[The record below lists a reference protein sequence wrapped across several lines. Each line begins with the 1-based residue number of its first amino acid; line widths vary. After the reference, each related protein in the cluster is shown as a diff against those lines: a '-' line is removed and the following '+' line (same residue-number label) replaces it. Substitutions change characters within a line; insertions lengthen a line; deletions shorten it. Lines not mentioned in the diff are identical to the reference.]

1 MKVLITGIT
10 GQDGSLM
17 AKELL
22 KNNYQV
28 VGCSRNINDK
38 SIINLKLLDINN
50 KIDFEIGDLLDNK
63 FIATLFRKHNFNEI
77 YHFAAQSSVGLSQ
90 IEPYDTIKFNSL
102 STLNLLDSINKYSN
116 KTKLLNACSSEVFG
130 TNNNNPLNELS
141 NFSPISPYGLSKAF
155 GYSIVKLYR
164 EMYDLFVCNAI
175 LFNHESEFRGD
186 NFFIKKLVK
195 ESIALQKGY
204 QEYIHLGNLN
214 VKRDIGYAPDY
225 MHALYLMLKSEIP
238 KDYIIASGKSTE
250 LSEIVRYVFFKLN
263 IPLSKIKIN
272 EDLIRQNEIYDS
284 VGNSNQIRL
293 DLGWNYSK
301 SIYDVLDLLIEKE
314 LKKHN

>member
-1 MKVLITGIT
+1 MKALITGIT

-38 SIINLKLLDINN
+38 SIYNLKLLEIN
-50 KIDFEIGDLLDNK
+50 KEIDFEIGDLLDNK
-63 FIATLFRKHNFNEI
+63 YIAMLFRKHNFNEI

-90 IEPYDTIKFNSL
+90 IEPYNTIKFNTL
-102 STLNLLDSINKYSN
+102 STLNLLDSIKKSSN
-116 KTKLLNACSSEVFG
+116 KIKLLNACSSEVFG
-130 TNNNNPLNELS
+130 TNNNNPLDVLS
-141 NFSPISPYGLSKAF
+141 KFSPISPYGLSKEF
-155 GYSIVKLYR
+155 GYSTVKLYR
-164 EMYDLFVCNAI
+164 ETYNLFACSAI

-186 NFFIKKLVK
+186 NFFIKKLIKQSV
-195 ESIALQKGY
+195 ALQKGY
-204 QEYIHLGNLN
+204 QEFIYLGNLN

-250 LSEIVRYVFFKLN
+250 LSEIVRYVFLKLN
-263 IPLSKIKIN
+263 ISLNKIKIK
-272 EDLIRQNEIYDS
+272 EELFRKNEIYDS
-284 VGNSNQIRL
+284 IGNSNQIKL
-293 DLGWNYSK
+293 DLGWDYSK
-301 SIYDVLDLLIEKE
+301 NIYDILDLLIEQE
-314 LKKHN
+314 LKNHN

>member
-28 VGCSRNINDK
+28 VGCSRNINDR
-38 SIINLKLLDINN
+38 SINNLKLLDINN
-50 KIDFEIGDLLDNK
+50 EIDFEIGDLLDNK
-63 FIATLFRKHNFNEI
+63 FIASLFSKHNFDEI

-90 IEPYDTIKFNSL
+90 IEPYDTIKFNTL
-102 STLNLLDSINKYSN
+102 STLNLLDSIKKYSD

-141 NFSPISPYGLSKAF
+141 NFSPISPYGLSKEF
-155 GYSIVKLYR
+155 GYSTVKLYR
-164 EMYDLFVCNAI
+164 ETYDLFACNAI

-186 NFFIKKLVK
+186 DFFIKKLVK
-195 ESIALQKGY
+195 ESVALQKGY
-204 QEYIHLGNLN
+204 QENIYLGNLN

-225 MHALYLMLKSEIP
+225 MHALYLMLKSEIA
-238 KDYIIASGKSTE
+238 KDYVIASGISTE
-250 LSEIVRYVFFKLN
+250 LIEIVKYVFLKLN
-263 IPLSKIKIN
+263 ISLNKIKIK

-284 VGNSNQIRL
+284 VGNSNQIKL

-301 SIYDVLDLLIEKE
+301 NIYEILDLLIEQE
-314 LKKHN
+314 LKNTN